1 MSGHSKWAQI
11 KHQKGATDARR
22 GQLFSKLTRRVTLA
36 AKDGSDPNTN
46 SKLRLAIDKAKEA
59 NMPWGNIERTMK
71 KGMGELTG
79 EVIEEILYE
88 AYGPGGAAILVQA
101 ITDNKNRTS
110 QEIKHIL
117 GKFGGKLAEPK
128 SVQFLFERTGVI
140 TILLPQNK
148 TKEDIELAAIDCGAK
163 DIITSNPL
171 IHIYTQPGN
180 VETLKNH
187 LLNQGVNVKET
198 GIDFIPSDTLQ
209 LDETSKNR
217 LLELFSALD
226 NHDDVQEI
234 YSNVKI
240 EDENE

>member
-1 MSGHSKWAQI
+1 MGTNQRA
-11 KHQKGATDARR
+11 APDARR

-46 SKLRLAIDKAKEA
+46 SKLRLAIDKAKEG

-140 TILLPQNK
+140 TVPLPQNK